1 MTYQSPQVIC
11 MLADGGSPGFLLLL
25 GLRSE
30 RCMHAQVLQEG
41 IPQAVL
47 EADTAWEPA
56 LPVRELRK
64 LQLQGQH
71 AAQKQHGGNCDT
83 AP

>member
-1 MTYQSPQVIC
+1 
-11 MLADGGSPGFLLLL
+11 
-25 GLRSE
+25 
-30 RCMHAQVLQEG
+30 MHAQVLQEG